1 MTGDGWRRLV
11 RRSYALGMRWLVRGT
26 DTGWR
31 GARVGLNRLL
41 VPLDPWR
48 FWEMGRVAEETFSGL
63 CLDVSSPKL
72 LPSLLQSEG
81 KGRWHAI
88 DLFGLEI
95 HRWKHVDPGLFLN
108 VCDARRLPFAD
119 QSFDHALTISVLEHI
134 PGNGD
139 KLALREIFRVLK
151 PGGILHLTT
160 NVACVPQILYRA
172 APAWGTASSEAD
184 GRVFY
189 ERHYSPA
196 EIPQLLQDPW
206 ERLTEEWAVERK
218 GWIHDAF
225 TRFRP
230 LSYLAGGLLRFL
242 CPDNFTVA
250 SSSAILPP
258 HRHGVLYLKLR
269 KPPTAPS
276 ITLPGRSGEVPRQ
289 SGASR
294 APGSP

>member
-1 MTGDGWRRLV
+1 
-11 RRSYALGMRWLVRGT
+11 MRWLVRGT
-26 DTGWR
+26 HTGWK

-48 FWEMGRVAEETFSGL
+48 FWEMGRVAEESFSGT

-81 KGRWHAI
+81 KGRWQAI
-88 DLFGLEI
+88 DRFDLEV
-95 HRWKHVDPGLFLN
+95 HRWRHVDPGLSLN
-108 VCDARRLPFAD
+108 VCDARQLPFAD

-134 PGNGD
+134 PGDGD
-139 KLALREIFRVLK
+139 KRALRELFRVLR

-160 NVACVPQILYRA
+160 NVAREPQILYCA
-172 APAWGTASSEAD
+172 APAWGATGPEVD
-184 GRVFY
+184 GLVFF

-196 EIPQLLQDPW
+196 EIPRLLQDPW
-206 ERLTEEWAVERK
+206 ERLVEEWAVERR
-218 GWIHDAF
+218 GWIHDFF

-242 CPDNFTVA
+242 CPGNFVVA
-250 SSSAILPP
+250 AAPAILPP
-258 HRHGVLYLKLR
+258 IRHGVLYLKLR
-269 KPPTAPS
+269 KPPTGPL
-276 ITLPGRSGEVPRQ
+276 ITLPGKSEADLRQ

>member
-1 MTGDGWRRLV
+1 LTGDGWRRLV
-11 RRSYALGMRWLVRGT
+11 RRSYGLGLRWLVRGT
-26 DTGWR
+26 HTRWR

-48 FWEMGRVAEETFSGL
+48 FWELGRVAEESFSGT

-88 DLFGLEI
+88 DRFDLEI
-95 HRWKHVDPGLFLN
+95 HRWKHIDPMLSLE

-134 PGNGD
+134 PGDGD
-139 KLALREIFRVLK
+139 KRALRELFRVLR

-160 NVACVPQILYRA
+160 NVASKPRTLYCEEPVWGA
-172 APAWGTASSEAD
+172 ASAEPD
-184 GRVFY
+184 GRIFF

-196 EIPQLLQDPW
+196 EITRLLQDPW
-206 ERLTEEWAVERK
+206 ERLAEEWAIERK
-218 GWIHDAF
+218 GWIHDLF
-225 TRFRP
+225 TGFRP

-242 CPDNFTVA
+242 CPGNFVVA
-250 SSSAILPP
+250 ATPAILPP
-258 HRHGVLYLKLR
+258 RRHGVLYLKLR
-269 KPPTAPS
+269 KPTTVPS
-276 ITLPGRSGEVPRQ
+276 ITLPGRSGGDLRE